1 MSICERR
8 PGTCLNM
15 KKGKG
20 IAYGFNRKMQKYFI
34 EIGESGVLLSHGEM
48 SDFILHLCE
57 VMQAETER
65 KRLAETFISGI
76 AEA

>member
-1 MSICERR
+1 
-8 PGTCLNM
+8 M
-15 KKGKG
+15 KKREG
-20 IAYGFNRKMQKYFI
+20 ISYGFNRKMQKYFI
-34 EIGESGVLLSHGEM
+34 EIGESGVLLTHGEM

-65 KRLAETFISGI
+65 KKLAETFLFGI